1 MTFREAQ
8 RLSSLLN
15 EDGYHAWAVDG
26 FHVNLLFDG
35 VLYEL
40 KTAEQQPNARS

>member
-15 EDGYHAWAVDG
+15 EDGYHTWAVDG
-26 FHVNLLFDG
+26 FHVNLLLDG

-40 KTAEQQPNARS
+40 KTAEQQPNERS

>member
-1 MTFREAQ
+1 MTFKQAQ
-8 RLSSLLN
+8 RLSALLN
-15 EDGYHAWAVDG
+15 EDNYHAWAVDG

-40 KTAEQQPNARS
+40 KKADVQPNEK